1 VGMCLW
7 FENKILNKVKVYT
20 DIMDKK
26 INEKV
31 INGKKVYNTNEINKW
46 VKYGLDMGYI
56 DKENS
61 EIVNWIKI
69 LKDKV
74 IDL

>member
-1 VGMCLW
+1 MSKYKYKLVGDKW
-7 FENKILNKVKVYT
+7 EIKEEDILSPIK
-20 DIMDKK
+20 
-26 INEKV
+26 EKV

-56 DKENS
+56 DKENT

>member
-1 VGMCLW
+1 M
-7 FENKILNKVKVYT
+7 NKYKYKLNTESGEMNLK
-20 DIMDKK
+20 
-26 INEKV
+26 EKV

-56 DKENS
+56 DKKNT

>member
-1 VGMCLW
+1 MD
-7 FENKILNKVKVYT
+7 KYKHKLNKESGEMNLK
-20 DIMDKK
+20 
-26 INEKV
+26 EKV

-56 DKENS
+56 DKNNK

>member
-1 VGMCLW
+1 MSKYKYKLVGDKW
-7 FENKILNKVKVYT
+7 EIKEEDILSPIK
-20 DIMDKK
+20 
-26 INEKV
+26 EKV

-56 DKENS
+56 DKNNK
-61 EIVNWIKI
+61 EIYNWIK
-69 LKDKV
+69 LLNDKT

>member
-1 VGMCLW
+1 M
-7 FENKILNKVKVYT
+7 NKYKYKLNTEKNEVNLK
-20 DIMDKK
+20 
-26 INEKV
+26 EKV
-31 INGKKVYNTNEINKW
+31 INGKKVYNTNEVNKW

-56 DKENS
+56 DKKNT
-61 EIVNWIKI
+61 EIINWIKI

>member
-1 VGMCLW
+1 M
-7 FENKILNKVKVYT
+7 EQKIS
-20 DIMDKK
+20 
-26 INEKV
+26 EKV

-56 DKENS
+56 DKTNT
-61 EIVNWIKI
+61 EIVSWIKI

>member
-1 VGMCLW
+1 MHFQVY
-7 FENKILNKVKVYT
+7 NKVFKADKVYI
-20 DIMDKK
+20 DIIDYKM
-26 INEKV
+26 NEKV

-56 DKENS
+56 DKKNT
-61 EIVNWIKI
+61 EIINWIKI

>member
-1 VGMCLW
+1 MSKYKYKLVG
-7 FENKILNKVKVYT
+7 
-20 DIMDKK
+20 DKWK
-26 INEKV
+26 LKETPTTIKEKV

-56 DKENS
+56 DKENT

>member
-1 VGMCLW
+1 MSEYKYKLVDNKW
-7 FENKILNKVKVYT
+7 EIKEENILTPIK
-20 DIMDKK
+20 
-26 INEKV
+26 EKV

-56 DKENS
+56 DKENT

>member
-1 VGMCLW
+1 MSKYKYKLVG
-7 FENKILNKVKVYT
+7 
-20 DIMDKK
+20 DKWELK
-26 INEKV
+26 ETPTTIKEKV

-56 DKENS
+56 DKENT

>member
-1 VGMCLW
+1 M
-7 FENKILNKVKVYT
+7 EKE
-20 DIMDKK
+20 

-56 DKENS
+56 DKNNS
-61 EIVNWIKI
+61 EIVSWIKI

>member
-1 VGMCLW
+1 MSKYKYKLVGDKC
-7 FENKILNKVKVYT
+7 EIKEEDILSPIK
-20 DIMDKK
+20 
-26 INEKV
+26 EKV

-56 DKENS
+56 DKENT

>member
-1 VGMCLW
+1 MSKYKYKLVGDKW
-7 FENKILNKVKVYT
+7 EIKEENILSPIK
-20 DIMDKK
+20 
-26 INEKV
+26 EKV

-56 DKENS
+56 DKENT

>member
-1 VGMCLW
+1 MR
-7 FENKILNKVKVYT
+7 KV
-20 DIMDKK
+20 
-26 INEKV
+26 NEKV

-56 DKENS
+56 DKNIS
-61 EIVNWIKI
+61 EIVSWIKI
-69 LKDKV
+69 LKDIV

>member
-1 VGMCLW
+1 MSKYKYKLVG
-7 FENKILNKVKVYT
+7 
-20 DIMDKK
+20 DKWK
-26 INEKV
+26 LKETPITIKEKV
-31 INGKKVYNTNEINKW
+31 IDGKKVYNTSEVNKW

-56 DKENS
+56 DKKNT
-61 EIVNWIKI
+61 EIINWIKI

>member
-1 VGMCLW
+1 MSKYKYKLVDNKW
-7 FENKILNKVKVYT
+7 EIKEENILTPIK
-20 DIMDKK
+20 
-26 INEKV
+26 EKV

-56 DKENS
+56 DKENT

>member
-1 VGMCLW
+1 MSKYKLHTESGERNL
-7 FENKILNKVKVYT
+7 K
-20 DIMDKK
+20 
-26 INEKV
+26 EKV
-31 INGKKVYNTNEINKW
+31 INGKKIYNTNEINKW

-56 DKENS
+56 DKNNK
-61 EIVNWIKI
+61 EIVDWIKI